1 MRRFL
6 SVALPLSVAL
16 AAQGKAVTAEV
27 ETRTLEGRVVDVL
40 GEPIPAAT
48 VVAIVGERV
57 VQRATTDGEG
67 IYRLSRV
74 PVTGAE
80 ISFTAPGKAEVRTP
94 WRGLSASPFRNEVL
108 EDAGRLQGRVRDAR
122 GTAVAGATV
131 VVVADRF
138 WGEAITNGN
147 GDYDLTAVPLRRALV
162 RAWTPTG
169 WADRRVYVGDGHR
182 CDLQMPALAAGTR
195 VVRVKGLP
203 PEALATARV
212 EVTSVDAVAHKNL
225 GRVALRADGTAE
237 FLPSACCLVQLV
249 APGFAAAPVGHFICG
264 GQAPIEFEV
273 APLPAARTTV
283 KGRARDGRS
292 QPVAGVR
299 IVARDRSGIDL
310 CSAVTGAGGDFVLAM
325 PLPPHSFLRLGLELR
340 EWQLVDSTMSI
351 CDGFS
356 WIQTTANPEK
366 SRDLFLERTGDLRS
380 ELRGENGARLVFA
393 DVEVIDVEHYLTRV
407 RTVSD
412 RAGGVDVRLPPGDYE
427 LIATDSLGQITS
439 ALVAFAQGQPAPK
452 VQWKPLPSGSIEG
465 VLRDSADRPVPG
477 VELLV
482 ALQEEDGVACAR
494 RRATV
499 LTDKN
504 GRFRCRGLTPGVW
517 TVVGRHEQGIEGDA
531 RVTKDKSESVELCLK
546 R

>member
-1 MRRFL
+1 MRRLL
-6 SVALPLSVAL
+6 SVALSLSVAL
-16 AAQGKAVTAEV
+16 AAQGKAAPAET

-40 GEPIPAAT
+40 GDPIPAAT

-80 ISFTAPGKAEVRTP
+80 ISFTAPGKAEVRAP

-122 GTAVAGATV
+122 GTAIAGATV
-131 VVVADRF
+131 IVVADRF
-138 WGEAITNGN
+138 WGEAVTNGS
-147 GDYDLTAVPLRRALV
+147 GDYDFSAVPLRRALV

-169 WADRRVYVGDGHR
+169 WVEQCVHVVGESR
-182 CDLQMPALAAGTR
+182 CDLRMPPLAAGTR

-212 EVTSVDAVAHKNL
+212 EVTSVDIVARKNL
-225 GRVALRADGTAE
+225 GRVALRADATAE
-237 FLPSACCLVQLV
+237 FVPSNCCLVQLV
-249 APGFAAAPVGHFICG
+249 VPGFASAPVGHFLCG

-273 APLPAARTTV
+273 APLQAVRTTV

-292 QPVAGVR
+292 RPVAGVR
-299 IVARDRSGIDL
+299 IVARDRIGCDL
-310 CSAVTGAGGDFVLAM
+310 CSAVTDASGDFVLAT
-325 PLPPHSFLRLGLELR
+325 PLPPHSYLRLGLELR
-340 EWQLVDSTMSI
+340 EWQLIDSTMTIS
-351 CDGFS
+351 DGFS
-356 WIQTTANPEK
+356 WILTTADPDR
-366 SRDLFLERTGDLRS
+366 SRELFLDRTGDLRS
-380 ELRGENGARLVFA
+380 ELRGEGGTRLVFA

-407 RTVSD
+407 RAVSD
-412 RAGGVDVRLPPGDYE
+412 RAGKVDLRLPPGDYE
-427 LIATDSLGQITS
+427 LIANSSDGQITS
-439 ALVAFAQGQPAPK
+439 AMVVFAEGQPAPK
-452 VQWKPLPSGSIEG
+452 IAWKPLPSGSIEG
-465 VLRDSADRPVPG
+465 VLLDGSNQPVPG
-477 VELLV
+477 VELFV
-482 ALQEEDGVACAR
+482 ALQEEDGAACAR
-494 RRATV
+494 RRTTV

-531 RVTKDKSESVELCLK
+531 RVTKGKSESVELSLK

>member
-1 MRRFL
+1 MRRLL
-6 SVALPLSVAL
+6 SVALSLSVAL
-16 AAQGKAVTAEV
+16 AAQGKAAPAET

-48 VVAIVGERV
+48 VAAIVGERV

-94 WRGLSASPFRNEVL
+94 WRLSAPAFRNEVL

-122 GTAVAGATV
+122 GTPIAGATV

-147 GDYDLTAVPLRRALV
+147 GDFDLTAVPLRRALV

-169 WADRRVYVGDGHR
+169 WVDRHVCVADGHR
-182 CDLQMPALAAGTR
+182 CDLQMPVLAAGTR

-203 PEALATARV
+203 PEALAAARV

-237 FLPSACCLVQLV
+237 FMPSACCLVQLV
-249 APGFAAAPVGHFICG
+249 VPGFAAAPLGHFLCG

-273 APLPAARTTV
+273 APLLAARTSV

-310 CSAVTGAGGDFVLAM
+310 CSAVTDASGDFVLAT
-325 PLPPHSFLRLGLELR
+325 PLPPDSFLRLGLELR
-340 EWQLVDSTMSI
+340 EWQLVDCTMSI

-380 ELRGENGARLVFA
+380 ELRSENGTRLVFA
-393 DVEVIDVEHYLTRV
+393 DVEAIDVEHCLTRV

-412 RAGGVDVRLPPGDYE
+412 RAGKVDLRVPPGDYE
-427 LIATDSLGQITS
+427 LIASASDGQITS
-439 ALVAFAQGQPAPK
+439 AMVVFAEGQAAPK
-452 VQWKPLPSGSIEG
+452 ITWKPLPTGSIEG
-465 VLRDSADRPVPG
+465 VLRDSTNQPMPG
-477 VELLV
+477 VELYV
-482 ALQEEDGVACAR
+482 ALQVADCDACAR
-494 RRATV
+494 RSATV
-499 LTDKN
+499 LTDRN
-504 GRFRCRGLTPGVW
+504 GRFRCRGLTPGIW
-517 TVVGRHEQGIEGDA
+517 TVVGRHEDGIAGEA
-531 RVTKDKSESVELCLK
+531 RVTRDKSENIELSIA